1 MLGDKMI
8 DVVKKHID
16 EIFEL
21 CRQYNVR
28 SLEFFG
34 SAFTERKFDRETSDI
49 DFLVEFFSME
59 PNEHAKSYFG
69 LLEDL
74 QDMFEYNID
83 LVEAKAVHN
92 PYLKESIN
100 KNKGKVYAA

>member
-1 MLGDKMI
+1 MI
-8 DVVKKHID
+8 DVVKNHID

-28 SLEFFG
+28 SLELFG

-92 PYLKESIN
+92 PYLKESIR